1 MNVAATL
8 TEPRSAG
15 SFLATPV
22 LAAGVVSVLWY
33 AFTDPTRAFAA
44 LLTAGVFA
52 VSLCLGAAILVATQ
66 SAAGATWWY
75 PIQDVALLVSRTLV
89 VPAVALI
96 FVFVFGLQ
104 ALYPWARPEVV
115 EASPLIEEK
124 TVWLNVPFFLARAI
138 VVFLIWFGTLAA
150 LRSRPRSARTG
161 ILFLILLAPTLSIA
175 SWDWIMSLEPEW
187 YSTMYGVYLFSGA
200 FLAGIAVVTVLGLA
214 LEGTGPFPV
223 LDEKRR
229 HDLGKLLFAF
239 SAFWAYIWFCEAM
252 LIWYSN
258 LPEEVTHFTARL
270 SSGWTLLFWLNP
282 ILSFAVPFVAL
293 MSVNAKKHRQTLFH
307 VAAAV
312 LVGRWLDAYLLV
324 WPSTGAFPGFP
335 VLALLTSAAL
345 LATMA
350 IVFNRAARATQ
361 ASSDEISG

>member
-8 TEPRSAG
+8 TESRPAG
-15 SFLATPV
+15 SFLATLVLV
-22 LAAGVVSVLWY
+22 LAAGVASVLWF
-33 AFTDPTRAFAA
+33 AFTDPSRAFAA
-44 LLTAGVFA
+44 MLTGAIFA
-52 VSLCLGAAILVATQ
+52 LSLCLGAAILVAIQ

-75 PIQDVALLVSRTLV
+75 PIQDVALLVTRTLV
-89 VPAVALI
+89 VPAVALA
-96 FVFVFGLQ
+96 FVFVFGLP

-115 EASPLIEEK
+115 EASPLIQEK
-124 TVWLNVPFFLARAI
+124 AVWLNVPFFLARAL
-138 VVFLIWFGTLAA
+138 VVLLIWFGTLAA
-150 LRSRPRSARTG
+150 LRARPRARRSG
-161 ILFLILLAPTLSIA
+161 IVFLLLLAPTLSIA

-187 YSTMYGVYLFSGA
+187 FSTMYGVYLFSSA
-200 FLAGIAVVTVLGLA
+200 FLAGIAVVTLLGLA
-214 LEGTGPFPV
+214 LEGSGPFPV

-293 MSVNAKKHRQTLFH
+293 MSVKAKRHRQTLVL
-307 VAAAV
+307 VAATV
-312 LVGRWLDAYLLV
+312 LAGRWLDAYLLV
-324 WPSTGAFPGFP
+324 WPSTGPYSGFP
-335 VLALLTSAAL
+335 VLALTTTTAL
-345 LATMA
+345 LAAMA
-350 IVFNRAARATQ
+350 LVFKGS
-361 ASSDEISG
+361 ASAIQPRRD